1 MKIKLCSTA
10 KVGKYAAC
18 STLLFIILMILK
30 FFTYSIPLP
39 TPVIAGLGVL
49 GFILGAI
56 SMIKSKDRSLLT
68 LLSIAI
74 GLLVI
79 KLRYIYSRGDMYGY
93 RHSNK
98 NRIL

>member
-79 KLRYIYSRGDMYGY
+79 LWVAAE
-93 RHSNK
+93 
-98 NRIL
+98 ILFPH

>member
-1 MKIKLCSTA
+1 MNIRLWPKA
-10 KVGKYAAC
+10 KAGKYAAYL
-18 STLLFIILMILK
+18 TLLFIILMILK

-79 KLRYIYSRGDMYGY
+79 LWVAAE
-93 RHSNK
+93 
-98 NRIL
+98 ILFPH